1 MSILLKDLAKYDE
14 NLTIA
19 QLKKAIELERVTE
32 KEKEKEEID
41 RIKKTFYNIY
51 LKETKDCRLFGKT
64 LNVYHIVEIV
74 DSGRCED
81 WSLFYH
87 VAGTKISFSKNDIR
101 HRRFNPERVDDTFSE
116 KDLTSMTQITKE
128 EFNSYEK
135 QYIEISTILNSLIE

>member
-1 MSILLKDLAKYDE
+1 MSRILDYIAKYDE

-19 QLKKAIELERVTE
+19 QLKKAIEADKAIE

-41 RIKKTFYNIY
+41 RVKKTFYNIY
-51 LKETKDCRLFGKT
+51 LKETEDCRLFGKT

>member
-1 MSILLKDLAKYDE
+1 MSRVLDYISKYDE

-19 QLKKAIELERVTE
+19 QLKKAIEADKAIE

-41 RIKKTFYNIY
+41 RVKKTFYNIY
-51 LKETKDCRLFGKT
+51 LKETEDCRLFGKT
-64 LNVYHIVEIV
+64 LNVYHITEVV
-74 DSGRCED
+74 NSGRCED

-87 VAGTKISFSKNDIR
+87 VAGTKITFSKNDIR

-116 KDLTSMTQITKE
+116 KDLISMTQITKE

>member
-1 MSILLKDLAKYDE
+1 MSILLKDLANYNE

-19 QLKKAIELERVTE
+19 QLKKAIELERATE
-32 KEKEKEEID
+32 KEKEKEEIN
-41 RIKKTFYNIY
+41 RVKKTFYNIY
-51 LKETKDCRLFGKT
+51 LKETTDCTIFGKT
-64 LNVYHIVEIV
+64 LNIYHIIEIT

-87 VAGTKISFSKNDIR
+87 AIGTKIAFTKSDIR
-101 HRRFNPERVDDTFSE
+101 HMRLNPERVDYSFSE
-116 KDLTSMTQITKE
+116 KELTSMTQITKE

>member
-1 MSILLKDLAKYDE
+1 MSRILDYIAKYDE

-19 QLKKAIELERVTE
+19 QLKKAIEADKVIE

-41 RIKKTFYNIY
+41 RVKKTFYNIY
-51 LKETKDCRLFGKT
+51 LKETEDCRLFGKT

-116 KDLTSMTQITKE
+116 KDLISMTQITKE

>member
-1 MSILLKDLAKYDE
+1 MSRVLDFIAKYDE

-19 QLKKAIELERVTE
+19 QLKKAIELDKIAEQ
-32 KEKEKEEID
+32 EKEKEEIA
-41 RIKKTFYNIY
+41 RVKKTFYNVY
-51 LKETKDCRLFGKT
+51 LKEIEDCRLFGKT
-64 LNVYHIVEIV
+64 LKVYHIVEIT

-87 VAGTKISFSKNDIR
+87 VAGTKISFSKSDIR

-116 KDLTSMTQITKE
+116 EDLISMTQITKE

>member
-1 MSILLKDLAKYDE
+1 MSRILDYIAKYDE

-19 QLKKAIELERVTE
+19 QLKKAIEADKAIE

-41 RIKKTFYNIY
+41 RVKKTFYNIY
-51 LKETKDCRLFGKT
+51 LKETEDCRLFGKT

-116 KDLTSMTQITKE
+116 KDLISMTQITKE

>member
-19 QLKKAIELERVTE
+19 QLKKAIELERAIE
-32 KEKEKEEID
+32 QEKEKEEIA
-41 RIKKTFYNIY
+41 RVKKTFYNIY
-51 LKETKDCRLFGKT
+51 LKETEDCRLFGKT

-101 HRRFNPERVDDTFSE
+101 HRRFDPERVDNTFSE
-116 KDLTSMTQITKE
+116 KNLISMTQITKE

-135 QYIEISTILNSLIE
+135 QYLEISTILNSLIE

>member
-1 MSILLKDLAKYDE
+1 MSRVLDFIAKYDE

-19 QLKKAIELERVTE
+19 KLREVVELERATE
-32 KEKEKEEID
+32 KKKEKEEID
-41 RIKKTFYNIY
+41 RVKKTFYNIY
-51 LKETKDCRLFGKT
+51 LKETEDCRLFGKT
-64 LNVYHIVEIV
+64 LKVYHIVEIV

-87 VAGTKISFSKNDIR
+87 VAGTKISFSKNDIK

-116 KDLTSMTQITKE
+116 KDLISMTQITKE
-128 EFNSYEK
+128 EFNLYEK